1 MSIDAGTCCESGEEF
16 LTETVLPLGHDQQQL
31 PSRFKRAPTVVAAC
45 LERVHTATNTM
56 AQRVGMVLENHLS
69 GFVQRQ
75 RETSHPR
82 DETPHQTWRYNRLM
96 RTARDLLVNIS
107 VVAVLMI
114 AVLMIAVLMIAVLMI
129 RVLALQGITDQA
141 SIVPNNTTIRGP

>member
-69 GFVQRQ
+69 GFVERE

-82 DETPHQTWRYNRLM
+82 DEAPHETWRYHRLLGVE
-96 RTARDLLVNIS
+96 RDLRVN
-107 VVAVLMI
+107 VLF
-114 AVLMIAVLMIAVLMI
+114 AAALFAGD
-129 RVLALQGITDQA
+129 LAFEGITDQA
-141 SIVPNNTTIRGP
+141 SVVSDDTTIRGL